1 MERLFEFWRRYMD
14 IPKEVEDFFKQHT
27 EIKPYEKGSLIS
39 QPDRNV
45 EIWSFVFQGLV
56 AGVHYPETGGRQIRW
71 FALPNHFFTSTTHLF
86 TKNKAEHIEVLKNST
101 ILQIPR
107 TVAQEGQQ
115 KYLAISEF
123 FHILLQQRIKQ
134 YRNYIHLM
142 QEENTKERYISFI
155 ETMPEIVAATTQEQH
170 CQYLRMSNGSY
181 YSAKNAYLKRPGH

>member
-1 MERLFEFWRRYMD
+1 MS
-14 IPKEVEDFFKQHT
+14 IPAEVEDFFKQHA

-39 QPDRNV
+39 QPDRNI
-45 EIWSFVFQGLV
+45 ETWSFVLEGLV
-56 AGVHYPETGGRQIRW
+56 AGVHYPEAGSKQIRW

-86 TKNKAEHIEVLKNST
+86 TRNKAEHIEVLKNSI

-142 QEENTKERYISFI
+142 QEENTNERYVSFI
-155 ETMPEIVAATTQEQH
+155 ENMSEIVAVTTQEQH
-170 CQYLRMSNGSY
+170 FQYLRMSNGSY
-181 YSAKNAYLKRPGH
+181 YAAKKAYSKRRRH